1 MRNCP
6 AKESQMTRP
15 TIARTYPSKPAAKM
29 ASLVETLASPE
40 FVAVGVFCAIG
51 LLLTL
56 NVMLRL
62 PDFAAM
68 LG

>member
-1 MRNCP
+1 M
-6 AKESQMTRP
+6 ARP
-15 TIARTYPSKPAAKM
+15 TIARTYPSKSAGKA

-56 NVMLRL
+56 NVMLL
-62 PDFAAM
+62 WPDLAAM

>member
-1 MRNCP
+1 
-6 AKESQMTRP
+6 MTRP
-15 TIARTYPSKPAAKM
+15 ITARTYPSKPAGKA
-29 ASLVETLASPE
+29 ASLVKALASPE
-40 FVAVGVFCAIG
+40 FIAVGVFCAIG

-56 NVMLRL
+56 NVMLRF

>member
-1 MRNCP
+1 M
-6 AKESQMTRP
+6 SRP
-15 TIARTYPSKPAAKM
+15 STARAYPSKPAGKA
-29 ASLVETLASPE
+29 ASMVEAIASPE
-40 FVAVGVFCAIG
+40 FVAVGIFCAIG

-62 PDFAAM
+62 PGLGAM